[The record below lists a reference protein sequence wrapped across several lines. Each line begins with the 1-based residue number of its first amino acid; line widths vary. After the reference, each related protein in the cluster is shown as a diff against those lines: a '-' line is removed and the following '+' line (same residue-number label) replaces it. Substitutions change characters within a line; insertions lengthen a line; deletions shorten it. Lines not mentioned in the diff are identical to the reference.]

1 MDNPTDASAHRQ
13 PPHPIGRLSM
23 ARPAPAANRALEILN
38 FLAAHPTESFTLSEL
53 ARRLDMNN
61 ASAHAVLAVLTDS
74 GYLVRHAAHKTYGL
88 GPAVVALGNA
98 ALERHRV
105 IEVARVE
112 MERLTREL
120 GVQIVATSA
129 TVDEIVFV
137 ERVGRYTGHDPSP
150 RVAERVPLVPPLGT
164 VFMAWAS
171 DDTVEAWL
179 DRLDPSTTRDE
190 LELHRYSLEWVREH
204 GYTVALEGDTRVE
217 LGRTLIELTDQPT
230 SSDLRAHLEKL
241 FERLSHERYSP
252 TDAPSEPFSVSLVA
266 APVFGPTSEVVL
278 ALSAIGFPE
287 PLESAAVDAI
297 GERVRRATAAI
308 TAETHGRPPS

>member
-1 MDNPTDASAHRQ
+1 
-13 PPHPIGRLSM
+13 M

-74 GYLVRHAAHKTYGL
+74 GYLVRHPAHKTYGL

-105 IEVARVE
+105 IEVARHE
-112 MERLTREL
+112 MQRLSHEL

-150 RVAERVPLVPPLGT
+150 RVAERVPLVPPLGA

-171 DDTVEAWL
+171 DEAVQAWL
-179 DRLDPSTTRDE
+179 DRLDPSTTADE
-190 LELHRYSLEWVREH
+190 RALHRYSLEWVREH
-204 GYTVALEGDTRVE
+204 GYAVALEGDTRVE

-230 SSDLRAHLEKL
+230 SSDLRARLEKI
-241 FERLSHERYSP
+241 FERLSHEHYGP
-252 TDAPSEPFSVSLVA
+252 TDAPTEPFAVSLVA

-278 ALSAIGFPE
+278 ALSAIGFSE
-287 PLESAAVDAI
+287 PLEPAAVEAI